1 MEAILDI
8 KQQINAL
15 EKSKEFHYEK
25 YLTNIAIIDEKISR
39 VEKQIERTK
48 SQVKRELL
56 KRHLD
61 WYEEENLK
69 MDQAVEVITAK
80 IDSEI
85 ERLENVLKSIEEKRQ
100 KEKSSF
106 EYNIEN
112 IRNCCKNRSTAT
124 MFQALES
131 VANALE
137 IIRAE
142 RDQT

>member
-8 KQQINAL
+8 KQQIEVL
-15 EKSKEFHYEK
+15 EKSKEYHYEK
-25 YLTNIAIIDEKISR
+25 YLNNIAIIDEKISR

-69 MDQAVEVITAK
+69 MDQAVEVITTK

-85 ERLENVLKSIEEKRQ
+85 ERLENVMKSIEEKRQ

-142 RDQT
+142 RHQT

>member
-8 KQQINAL
+8 KQQIEVL
-15 EKSKEFHYEK
+15 EKSKEYHYEK
-25 YLTNIAIIDEKISR
+25 YLNNIAIIDEKISR

-69 MDQAVEVITAK
+69 MDQAVEVITTK
-80 IDSEI
+80 IDIEI
-85 ERLENVLKSIEEKRQ
+85 ERLENVMKSIEEKRQ

-142 RDQT
+142 RRQT

>member
-69 MDQAVEVITAK
+69 MDQAVEVITTK

-85 ERLENVLKSIEEKRQ
+85 ERLENVMKSIEEKRQ

>member
-8 KQQINAL
+8 KQQIDAL
-15 EKSKEFHYEK
+15 EKSKEYHYEK

-69 MDQAVEVITAK
+69 MDQAVEVITTK
-80 IDSEI
+80 IDNEI

-106 EYNIEN
+106 EYNIQN

-142 RDQT
+142 RGQT

>member
-69 MDQAVEVITAK
+69 MDQAVEVITTK

>member
-8 KQQINAL
+8 KQQIDAL
-15 EKSKEFHYEK
+15 EKSKEYHYEK

-69 MDQAVEVITAK
+69 MDQAVEVITTK
-80 IDSEI
+80 IDNEI

-106 EYNIEN
+106 EYNIQN

-137 IIRAE
+137 IIRVE
-142 RDQT
+142 RGQT